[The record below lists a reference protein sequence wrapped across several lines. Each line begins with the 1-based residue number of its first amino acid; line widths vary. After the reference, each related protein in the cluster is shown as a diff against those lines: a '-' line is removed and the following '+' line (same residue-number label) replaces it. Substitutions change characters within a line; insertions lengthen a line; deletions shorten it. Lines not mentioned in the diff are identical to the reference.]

1 MSDTMLRIERSGA
14 LSGKV
19 EVAGAKNAV
28 LVIIASLLLPRGKSV
43 LTNVPCSDDV
53 GQMMQLL
60 TALGAEVSF
69 DKETHTLTADTSMV
83 CRSAVSADLMKKMR
97 ASVLVMGPLL
107 ALMRRAEIALPGGCV
122 IGSRPIDLH
131 LKNFKKMGAVITM
144 DGESLT
150 ASAQTLHATTLVL
163 DYPSVGA
170 TENILMAA
178 VLTPGITRL
187 VNAALEPE
195 VMDLVAILKKMG
207 ASITIEAPATIV
219 VEGVTELQAVHHE
232 IMPDRLEAGSL
243 LLAAAITGGD
253 VNVVNAHAYD
263 MDVFLL
269 KLEEMGHTV
278 IVGEGGRGIRL
289 IATQNPKAVSF
300 KTSPYP
306 GFPTDLQAP
315 TMAALCLAEGVSVV
329 EELVF
334 ENRLVH
340 VRELQKM
347 GAQIS
352 VDGNKATITGVD
364 ALFGANVIAS
374 DIRASCALVLAGL
387 VAKGVTHMSGI
398 HHWKRGYDALEVK
411 LRALGGHVEYVEPS
425 CVLPQDLTT
434 IQSIK

>member
-53 GQMMQLL
+53 GQMIQLL
-60 TALGAEVSF
+60 TALGADVSF
-69 DKETHTLTADTSMV
+69 DKETHVLTADTSMV
-83 CRSAVSADLMKKMR
+83 CRYSVSADIMKKMR

-107 ALMRRAEIALPGGCV
+107 ALFRRAEITLPGGCV

-131 LKNFKKMGAVITM
+131 LKNFKKMGAVISM
-144 DGESLT
+144 DGDSLI
-150 ASAQTLHATTLVL
+150 ASAETLHAATLVL

-178 VLTPGITRL
+178 VLTPGMTRL

-195 VMDLVAILKKMG
+195 VMDLVTILRKMG
-207 ASITIEAPATIV
+207 ACITIEAPATIV
-219 VEGVTELQAVHHE
+219 VEGVSELQPVQHA

-253 VNVVNAHAYD
+253 VYVVNAQAHD

-269 KLEEMGHTV
+269 KLEEMGHTI
-278 IVGEGGRGIRL
+278 IVGESGQGIRL
-289 IATQNPKAVSF
+289 IATQSPKAVSF

-315 TMAALCLAEGVSVV
+315 TMAALCLAEGVSVI

-340 VRELQKM
+340 IRELQKM

-352 VDGNKATITGVD
+352 VDGHKATITGVD

-387 VAKGVTHMSGI
+387 VAKGTTHMSGI
-398 HHWKRGYDALEVK
+398 HHWKRGYDALEAK
-411 LRALGGHVEYVEPS
+411 LRSLGGHVEYVEPV
-425 CVLPQDLTT
+425 CTLPQDTT
-434 IQSIK
+434 TVQSVK

>member
-14 LSGKV
+14 LSGSV

-53 GQMMQLL
+53 GQMIQLL

-69 DKETHTLTADTSMV
+69 DKETHVLTADTSMV
-83 CRSAVSADLMKKMR
+83 CRYGVSADIMKKMR

-107 ALMRRAEIALPGGCV
+107 ALFRRAEIALPGGCV

-144 DGESLT
+144 DGDSLT
-150 ASAQTLHATTLVL
+150 ASAETLHATRLVL

-178 VLTPGITRL
+178 VLTPGTTRL

-195 VMDLVAILKKMG
+195 VMDLVAILRKMG
-207 ASITIEAPATIV
+207 ACITVEAPATIV
-219 VEGVTELQAVHHE
+219 VEGVTELQAVQHE

-253 VNVVNAHAYD
+253 VHVVNAHAND

-269 KLEEMGHTV
+269 KLEEMGHTI
-278 IVGEGGRGIRL
+278 IVGDGGKGIRL

-340 VRELQKM
+340 IRELQKM

-374 DIRASCALVLAGL
+374 DIRASCALVLAGM
-387 VAKGVTHMSGI
+387 VAKGITHMSGI
-398 HHWKRGYDALEVK
+398 HHWKRGYDALEAK
-411 LRALGGHVEYVEPS
+411 LRTLGGHVEYVEPS
-425 CVLPQDLTT
+425 CVLPQEGNPLLR
-434 IQSIK
+434 I